1 MDSNNT
7 GYRIMNLEG
16 AWLTNENDVFT
27 FNTKADRKYINN
39 KGVEITVKADDN
51 KIFTATMPYSLET
64 IRAFELL
71 KDEEIYIGKDKATK
85 LFINCKFTKKDID
98 NKIEKKQLRKL
109 LYTKKVIID
118 DIEYCFFKRGASK
131 ARTANVIFVKKE
143 YKDILLNPC
152 LLGLKF
158 EEGEEYDVTSKEAYT
173 SLIMSGI
180 IGTIEIQKDEI
191 LIINDIISPAFKAKQ
206 TVTKQDEEDVI
217 YQEVGEFN
225 IENNTTDGQAM
236 LDESIFENN
245 EFIKDNVTALLRNDF
260 TKADCIKTKLQ
271 AYYTENNITQVW
283 DMYRGWIDASKI
295 KLVITPSSCK
305 YLKFKDQYDNNESDC
320 FKDWLDKIPTTFGV
334 VKTDHIGNY
343 GYSNRLSYQMI
354 NSMNLSMNEV
364 RELMKDELDYIKL
377 LKDNV
382 LETSDDIKKMNKQ
395 QKIENRNKR
404 NDMSY
409 FLDLVINENQD
420 EVSSGD
426 MISDLLNR
434 NSDFRFTSK
443 FKKWKS
449 NQIDDYISNL
459 RLGKIRIK
467 NSLYAIMVSCPYEM
481 LVSTTKE
488 NNNID
493 NCIMSGYECWCPR
506 FDENKELMGIRNPQ
520 INEGNI
526 CSLINKYHD
535 EYKWFGQS
543 DFVVFI
549 NSYDCDIMNRLQ
561 GCDWD
566 VDTCYLTDNS
576 LLVSKSKYAQRWYT
590 PTNGIKGNT
599 KKRLYTN
606 ESLADLDNYLGGS
619 TMSIGKIV
627 NKSAIFNAYMYNAIN
642 KGYSDEYVQACYEAS
657 STLSSFSQIAID
669 MAKKSFEGLSL
680 TAEMTKLNKTYYI
693 NKQNKKEQILKFK
706 EMKEINKVD
715 GETIKV
721 KKMIVPYFFT
731 YTANDN
737 SSRIPTYMDCGMDYL
752 EKILDEF
759 DTKAIATNR
768 IKVEELLVLQKD
780 LKGKNDISSEKIDNV
795 RKIINKCQYTIN
807 KNCYNKK
814 DSKEDMKLKLGLRK
828 YAKKIA
834 IKSLQ
839 DRKLNEKTILKILER
854 AFNLD
859 EKYSGK
865 EIKILDKNNKEI
877 KYSDK
882 EDNEKLL
889 VVRELSEMTIL
900 VLTLIYNSYPKEFI
914 NCFKEVKYISPLIE
928 NYWE

>member
-1 MDSNNT
+1 MNSNNT

-16 AWLTNENDVFT
+16 AWLTRENDVFT

-98 NKIEKKQLRKL
+98 NKIEKKLLRKL

-118 DIEYCFFKRGASK
+118 DVEYCFFKRGASK

-158 EEGEEYDVTSKEAYT
+158 EEGKEYDITSKEAYT

-191 LIINDIISPAFKAKQ
+191 LIIDDIITPSFKVKQ
-206 TVTKQDEEDVI
+206 TVTKQDEEEVI
-217 YQEVGEFN
+217 YQEVGEFD
-225 IENNTTDGQAM
+225 IQNNTTDGQAM
-236 LDESIFENN
+236 LDESVFDNN
-245 EFIKDNVTALLRNDF
+245 EFIKENVTALLRNDF

-271 AYYTENNITQVW
+271 SYYAENNITHVW
-283 DMYRGWIDASKI
+283 DMYRGWIDAKKI

-305 YLKFKDQYDNNESDC
+305 YLKFKDQYNNNESDC
-320 FKDWLDKIPTTFGV
+320 FKDWLDKIPITFGV

-354 NSMNLSMNEV
+354 NSMNLSMSEV
-364 RELMKDELDYIKL
+364 RELMKDELNYIKL

-409 FLDLVINENQD
+409 FLDLVINENQE

-481 LVSTTKE
+481 LVATTKE
-488 NNNID
+488 NNKID
-493 NCIMSGYECWCPR
+493 SCIMTGYECWCPR
-506 FDENKELMGIRNPQ
+506 FDKNKELMGIRNPQ

-526 CSLINKYHD
+526 CSLNNQYHD

-576 LLVSKSKYAQRWYT
+576 LLVSKSKYAQRWHT

-642 KGYSDEYVQACYEAS
+642 KGYSDEYIQACYEAS

-693 NKQNKKEQILKFK
+693 SKQNKKEQILKFK
-706 EMKEINKVD
+706 EVKEVDKVS
-715 GETIKV
+715 GKMIKV

-759 DTKAIATNR
+759 DTKAIATDKKN
-768 IKVEELLVLQKD
+768 IKD
-780 LKGKNDISSEKIDNV
+780 LLIMQKELNGGAFSGNKIDEV
-795 RKIINKCQYTIN
+795 RIIGDKCQSLIN
-807 KNCYNKK
+807 KNTYNINDNNEEKRRK
-814 DSKEDMKLKLGLRK
+814 SNIRK
-828 YAKKIA
+828 YAKNTA
-834 IKSLQ
+834 IKQIKELE
-839 DRKLNEKTILKILER
+839 LNEKTILRIILR
-854 AFNLD
+854 AFDVDDRYN
-859 EKYSGK
+859 GK
-865 EIKILDKNNKEI
+865 LINTLDKNGNI
-877 KYSDK
+877 ITYSDYDLDEVFNIVVK
-882 EDNEKLL
+882 ELK
-889 VVRELSEMTIL
+889 EMTMLII
-900 VLTLIYNSYPKEFI
+900 TLIYNSYPNIFI
-914 NCFKEVKYISPLIE
+914 KCFAELKTNVQIDRF
-928 NYWE
+928 WH